1 MFSKTTRALPD
12 FVPSPLVGEGRE
24 GGSKKTTP
32 LPAHFVRRPPPPGGR
47 QQNRC
52 RRLVV
57 TAFVTGVAILIIGV
71 GARLTNVA
79 RADSYPSKTITIVAP
94 ASPGGVTDLLARML
108 ARRFIADWGAQ
119 AIVEN
124 KPGAN
129 NQVAAEY
136 VARQPGDGYTLFIG
150 PETTFIVNPT
160 LYPHLAYDPVKDFTP
175 IAGLVSIYHAL
186 ALNPAVPV
194 GSVKDLITLGKAKP
208 GQLNYGDYGVGS
220 SGHLNMEMFKA
231 ATGVNFV
238 AVHYK
243 GATPALEDVMAGHIQ
258 LMFVSAGTAM
268 PQVKAGTVKI
278 IGVGAEKRMTLLP
291 EVPTIAETVPGF
303 SAVSWFGLF
312 GSAGVPADVVDK
324 INAEVRAIFAD
335 PKVQH
340 DFLDTQYFE
349 SLAASPAALAERIRS
364 EEPKWRKLIRDS
376 HITVE

>member
-1 MFSKTTRALPD
+1 VWSSAIRYLAAALFSVAIAAAHA
-12 FVPSPLVGEGRE
+12 
-24 GGSKKTTP
+24 
-32 LPAHFVRRPPPPGGR
+32 PAH
-47 QQNRC
+47 
-52 RRLVV
+52 
-57 TAFVTGVAILIIGV
+57 
-71 GARLTNVA
+71 
-79 RADSYPSKTITIVAP
+79 ADSYPSKTITIIAP

-150 PETTFIVNPT
+150 PETTFIVNPS

-175 IAGLVSIYHAL
+175 IAGLVSINHAL
-186 ALNPAVPV
+186 VLNPSVPAD
-194 GSVKDLITLGKAKP
+194 SVKDLIALAKAKP

-258 LMFVSAGTAM
+258 LMFVSAGTAT
-268 PQVKAGTVKI
+268 PQVKAGMVKI
-278 IGVGAEKRMTLLP
+278 VGVGAEKRMALLP
-291 EVPTIAETVPGF
+291 DVPAIAETVPGF
-303 SAVSWFGLF
+303 TAVSWFGLF
-312 GSAGVPADVVDK
+312 GPAGVPADVVEK
-324 INAEVRAIFAD
+324 INAEVRAVFAE
-335 PKVQH
+335 PKVRR
-340 DFLDTQYFE
+340 DFLDAQYFE
-349 SLAASPAALAERIRS
+349 SLAGSPADLADRIRS

-376 HITVE
+376 HIRVE

>member
-1 MFSKTTRALPD
+1 VWSSAIRYLAAALFSVAIAAAHA
-12 FVPSPLVGEGRE
+12 
-24 GGSKKTTP
+24 
-32 LPAHFVRRPPPPGGR
+32 PAH
-47 QQNRC
+47 
-52 RRLVV
+52 
-57 TAFVTGVAILIIGV
+57 
-71 GARLTNVA
+71 
-79 RADSYPSKTITIVAP
+79 ADSYPSKTITIIAP

-150 PETTFIVNPT
+150 PETTFIVNPS

-175 IAGLVSIYHAL
+175 IAGLVSINHAL
-186 ALNPAVPV
+186 VLNPSVPAD
-194 GSVKDLITLGKAKP
+194 SVKDLIALAKAKP

-258 LMFVSAGTAM
+258 LMFVSAGTAT
-268 PQVKAGTVKI
+268 PQVKAGMVKI
-278 IGVGAEKRMTLLP
+278 VGVGAEKRMALLP
-291 EVPTIAETVPGF
+291 DVPAIAETVPGF
-303 SAVSWFGLF
+303 TAVSWFGLF
-312 GSAGVPADVVDK
+312 GPAGVPADVVGK
-324 INAEVRAIFAD
+324 INAEVRAVFAE
-335 PKVQH
+335 PKVRR
-340 DFLDTQYFE
+340 DFLDAQYFE
-349 SLAASPAALAERIRS
+349 SLAGSPADLADRIRS

-376 HITVE
+376 HIRVE

>member
-1 MFSKTTRALPD
+1 MIADLNAP
-12 FVPSPLVGEGRE
+12 
-24 GGSKKTTP
+24 
-32 LPAHFVRRPPPPGGR
+32 
-47 QQNRC
+47 
-52 RRLVV
+52 
-57 TAFVTGVAILIIGV
+57 
-71 GARLTNVA
+71 A
-79 RADSYPSKTITIVAP
+79 RADTYPSKTITIIAP

-150 PETTFIVNPT
+150 PETTFIVNPA
-160 LYPHLAYDPVKDFTP
+160 LYPRLNYDPVKDFTP
-175 IAGLVSIYHAL
+175 IVGLVSINHAL
-186 ALNPAVPV
+186 ALNPSVPA
-194 GSVKDLITLGKAKP
+194 GSVKDLIALGKAKP

-243 GATPALEDVMAGHIQ
+243 GATPALEDVIAGHIQ

-278 IGVGAEKRMTLLP
+278 VGIGAEKRMALLP
-291 EVPTIAETVPGF
+291 DVPAIAETVPGF
-303 SAVSWFGLF
+303 TAVSWFALF
-312 GSAGVPADVVDK
+312 GPAGVPADIVDK
-324 INAEVRAIFAD
+324 INAEVRAVFAD
-335 PKVQH
+335 AQVQR
-340 DFLDTQYFE
+340 DFLDAQYFE
-349 SLAASPAALAERIRS
+349 SLAGSPAALAERIRS

-376 HITVE
+376 HISVE

>member
-1 MFSKTTRALPD
+1 MTATALLI
-12 FVPSPLVGEGRE
+12 VASI
-24 GGSKKTTP
+24 
-32 LPAHFVRRPPPPGGR
+32 A
-47 QQNRC
+47 
-52 RRLVV
+52 
-57 TAFVTGVAILIIGV
+57 AFGP
-71 GARLTNVA
+71 A
-79 RADSYPSKTITIVAP
+79 RADDYPSKTITIIAP

-160 LYPHLAYDPVKDFTP
+160 LYAHLAYDPVKDFTP
-175 IAGLVSIYHAL
+175 IVGLVQINHAL
-186 ALNPAVPV
+186 VLNRAVPAD
-194 GSVKDLITLGKAKP
+194 SVKDLIALGKAKP

-258 LMFVSAGTAM
+258 LMFVSAGTAV

-278 IGVGAEKRMTLLP
+278 VGLGAEKRMALLP
-291 EVPTIAETVPGF
+291 DVPAIPETVPGF
-303 SAVSWFGLF
+303 TAVSWFALF
-312 GSAGVPADVVDK
+312 GPAGVPAAIVDK
-324 INAEVRAIFAD
+324 INAEVRAVFAD
-335 PKVQH
+335 PNVRR
-340 DFLDTQYFE
+340 DFLDAQHFE
-349 SLAASPAALAERIRS
+349 SLAGSPAALAERIRS

-376 HITVE
+376 HIKVE